1 METYFLGI
9 RFAILST
16 KMIKTN
22 HHIVSVLRECLPED
36 ILFFIVSFL
45 GPPNYC
51 EQLEKMRCQLSVIK
65 TNLFGECFGLSYKIE
80 EEQFCIQFGDSLLY
94 WHFRD
99 KINVSKA
106 LLLLRKKTK
115 YIPDVEWI
123 DAVQLLKESN
133 FQLFDL

>member
-1 METYFLGI
+1 MGI
-9 RFAILST
+9 RFTILST

-22 HHIVSVLRECLPED
+22 HHIVSILRECLPED

-51 EQLEKMRCQLSVIK
+51 KQLEKMRYQLSHIK
-65 TNLFGECFGLSYKIE
+65 TNLFGECFGLLYKIE
-80 EEQFCIQFGDSLLY
+80 EEQFFIQFGDSLLY

-106 LLLLRKKTK
+106 LLLLQKKTK
-115 YIPDVEWI
+115 YIPDIEWI

-133 FQLFDL
+133 FQLFEL